1 MPFLN
6 THGLA
11 ERWMCSTRK
20 IEQQRQSG
28 EGPTYVKIGHQVL
41 YDEEVVRAYEAENT
55 FSSTT
60 ENDLNSP
67 SSQSSLVEQAIPLSV
82 KTSPSSKSLATNK
95 GESNEQN

>member
-28 EGPTYVKIGHQVL
+28 EGPAYVKIGHQVL
-41 YDEEVVRAYEAENT
+41 YDEEVVLAYEAENT
-55 FSSTT
+55 FCSTS
-60 ENDLNSP
+60 EQEFEVP
-67 SSQSSLVEQAIPLSV
+67 SKLADRRTREGLS
-82 KTSPSSKSLATNK
+82 
-95 GESNEQN
+95 

>member
-28 EGPTYVKIGHQVL
+28 EGPAYVKIGHQVL
-41 YDEEVVRAYEAENT
+41 YDEEVVRAYEVENT
-55 FSSTT
+55 FSSTADK
-60 ENDLNSP
+60 DLNSAT
-67 SSQSSLVEQAIPLSV
+67 SKSSLVEQAIPLNV
-82 KTSPSSKSLATNK
+82 KTSPTNKSVATNK
-95 GESNEQN
+95 GESNDQN